1 LPPRLAGATAPPP
14 LRMLATLAANFLR
27 EMTVAPPLTGRVP
40 SIIFPAPWR
49 LGSLCAV
56 SESKDTRVVSS
67 TKQTTRR
74 RILRSNQR
82 GRWNKA
88 QGPTPAFPIHPAGYD
103 ASAPDAKPV
112 AAPAAA
118 VQVAKPKAAPK
129 AKKTT
134 EGGASR

>member
-1 LPPRLAGATAPPP
+1 
-14 LRMLATLAANFLR
+14 
-27 EMTVAPPLTGRVP
+27 
-40 SIIFPAPWR
+40 
-49 LGSLCAV
+49 
-56 SESKDTRVVSS
+56 VVSS

-103 ASAPDAKPV
+103 ANAADAKPAL
-112 AAPAAA
+112 AAKATE
-118 VQVAKPKAAPK
+118 AKAPK